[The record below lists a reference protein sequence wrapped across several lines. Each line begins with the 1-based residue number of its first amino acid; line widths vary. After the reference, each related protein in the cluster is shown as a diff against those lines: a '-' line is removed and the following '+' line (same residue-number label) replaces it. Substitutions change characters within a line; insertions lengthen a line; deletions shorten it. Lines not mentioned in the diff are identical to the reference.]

1 MGLLWGQTAEQI
13 KQAKEFIKKT
23 GMSESQ
29 VKDAA
34 KSRGYTDKQIDAA
47 IERGKA
53 LRTKSETLLPEN
65 GDKIALPE
73 IGKSR
78 EIEKTK
84 TTSEKMESI
93 AIDEPT
99 IVEKDALEIIDESEL
114 TIGSEALSANLL

>member
-1 MGLLWGQTAEQI
+1 
-13 KQAKEFIKKT
+13 
-23 GMSESQ
+23 MSESQ

-53 LRTKSETLLPEN
+53 PRTKSETLLPEN

-73 IGKSR
+73 IGKSC

-84 TTSEKMESI
+84 TTSEKMELLQLTN
-93 AIDEPT
+93 PT

-114 TIGSEALSANLL
+114 SIGSEALSETYFNLFWL